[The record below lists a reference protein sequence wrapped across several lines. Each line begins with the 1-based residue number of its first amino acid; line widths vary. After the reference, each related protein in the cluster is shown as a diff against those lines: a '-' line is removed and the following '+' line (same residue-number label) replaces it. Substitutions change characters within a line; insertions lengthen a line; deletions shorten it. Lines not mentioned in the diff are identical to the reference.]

1 MCNYL
6 PLFKIV
12 LFNQFYNMILDN
24 ENNNL
29 KVHEWI
35 AKNNEEGVLDIVTG
49 YFTVGA
55 LVFLAKV
62 TQQNIKEYRFVLG
75 DIVNFEKNPNRALD
89 LLNENIS
96 VEAAI
101 KLRRLAKEA
110 VAFLELDKVAA
121 KTLEPNFCH
130 AKLYLK
136 TAQHDDRNHYFISGS
151 SNLTEAG
158 TGMKKNSN
166 IELNLA
172 ETGNNGQFKELS
184 LWFTQLWNNPKAHAY
199 KTIQHLDGKTEQKPF
214 KQYLIDEIKKI
225 FVDYTPKELYYK
237 VLWELF
243 GQDLL
248 RENDNLEFSRQMGR
262 LENSTIY
269 NALFEFQQ
277 KGVLSLIKMLQ
288 KYNGAIL
295 ADAVGLGKTWSALAV
310 MKFYEL
316 QGREVILICP
326 KKLQHNW
333 LKYKKDQNS
342 KFEKDEFDYF
352 MRFHTDM
359 SEGLMEKYKD
369 RADSLFVNKK
379 PKLFVIDESHNLRN
393 DKSKRYQFLVEEI
406 LAKNEDI
413 KVLMLSAT
421 PINNSL
427 MDIRNQFKLI
437 VAGKNDGFKETLDIK
452 NIDSTFRIAQ
462 KEFNKWIENPKP
474 KIAHFVR
481 NLNANFFHLTD
492 NLTVART
499 RKMIQGQ
506 QDGLDFPTK
515 AKPENIFVTPRK
527 IGNFD
532 DFDEL
537 FNRFPPML
545 SGYQPAYYTESAEDR
560 KKRIEAKKKGEK
572 STISILEDELQRD
585 RFLVKMMYI
594 LLVKRLESSWF
605 SFQSTITKIQEHH
618 QNALNKIDDYE
629 KTKKDSVITDNAEQI
644 DKEMA
649 AKLEGFSLGKKRPIK
664 LSVIEKAGN
673 LRAYKQDLKKD
684 IEALDLLK
692 TNLAKFEE
700 KLKVE
705 VKKPNN
711 YQSEDEKLTA
721 LIDRINAKRQKGAN
735 NNNPKV
741 IIFTVYKGTA
751 FYLYDQLRARG
762 FDKIAAVSGDASK
775 VSDEATETKFF
786 EPILERFAPFT
797 KLFKEKEWTFSP
809 SSPDLPISKQF
820 DEWQIWTAE
829 HDKKTHQKLLK
840 PIDILIATDTL
851 SEGQNLQDCD
861 LVINYDIHWNPVRVI
876 QRMGRIDRL
885 GSPNSQIFG
894 INFWPSDNINAYLN
908 LQGRIEQRMAT
919 MKLAGSEV
927 HLEFSDTFR
936 EMAEDENLEQKQNAR
951 MLEQMQ
957 ASWEEIDGEATLG
970 FDNFSLERFRQDLS
984 EELKAKQRY
993 YESMPKGV
1001 YTGFI
1006 AQPDVCTQEGII
1018 ALMGYPT
1025 KPPKALSHQY
1035 KGHELIYINY
1045 EGKAVLLNQKEILE
1059 ALAKH
1064 KNENR
1069 SVPKP
1074 IDNGEPEAIKPLTN
1088 AIEAWLKSQ
1097 TVEEQVQEDGTVKQ
1111 TMGKAA
1117 LDMLNK
1123 LRMGSKA
1130 ALDALKTEGNP
1141 SAKFTKENFDLIVW
1155 FVVNK

>member
-1 MCNYL
+1 
-6 PLFKIV
+6 
-12 LFNQFYNMILDN
+12 MILDN
-24 ENNNL
+24 ENDNL

-35 AKNNEEGVLDIVTG
+35 NNYTNNGSLSIVTG
-49 YFTVGA
+49 YFTIGA
-55 LVFLAKV
+55 IAFLSKA
-62 TQQNIKEYRFVLG
+62 TQEKIKEYRFILG
-75 DIVNFEKNPNRALD
+75 DIVNFDETRDRALD

-101 KLRRLAKEA
+101 KLSQLAREA
-110 VAFLELDKVAA
+110 VSFLELDKVQA

-130 AKLYLK
+130 AKVYLYK
-136 TAQHDDRNHYFISGS
+136 NTDKDPQKDYYISGS

-158 TGMKKNSN
+158 VGMKITNN
-166 IELNLA
+166 IELNIASFGSDPQYQVLI
-172 ETGNNGQFKELS
+172 EWFNN
-184 LWFTQLWNNPKAHAY
+184 LWNRKEAHSY
-199 KTIQHLDGKTEQKPF
+199 KTIQHADGKTEQKPF
-214 KQYLIDEIKKI
+214 KQYLIDEIKKV
-225 FVDYTPKELYYK
+225 FVEYTPKELYYK
-237 VLWELF
+237 VLFELF
-243 GQDLL
+243 SQDLL
-248 RENDNLEFSRQMGR
+248 KENENPEFSRQIGR
-262 LENSTIY
+262 LENSSIY

-316 QGREVILICP
+316 QGREVILVCP

-333 LKYKKDQNS
+333 LKYKKHQNS
-342 KFEKDEFDYF
+342 KFEKDEFEYF
-352 MRFHTDM
+352 IRFHSDM
-359 SEGLMEKYKD
+359 SEGLMEKYYKE
-369 RADSLFVNKK
+369 RADVFFTNKK

-393 DKSKRYQFLVEEI
+393 DKSKRYKFLVEKI
-406 LAKNEDI
+406 LAKNEDV

-437 VAGKNDGFKETLDIK
+437 VAGKNDGFRETLDIK

-462 KEFNKWIENPKP
+462 KEFNKWTENPKP
-474 KIAHFVR
+474 KIADFVQ

-499 RKMIQGQ
+499 RKMIRGQ
-506 QDGLDFPTK
+506 QDGLKFPIKT
-515 AKPENIFVTPRK
+515 KPENIFVTPRK

-532 DFDEL
+532 NFDEL
-537 FNRFPPML
+537 FNHFPPML
-545 SGYQPAYYTESAEDR
+545 SGYQPSYYTESAEDR
-560 KKRIEAKKKGEK
+560 KKRLEAKKKGEK
-572 STISILEDELQRD
+572 SEISVLDDELQRD

-594 LLVKRLESSWF
+594 LMVKRLESSWF
-605 SFQSTITKIQEHH
+605 SFQSTIEKIQGHH
-618 QNALNKIDDYE
+618 QNALNKIDEYE
-629 KTKKDSVITDNAEQI
+629 KTKKDAEIIDSIEQI
-644 DKEMA
+644 DEEISE
-649 AKLEGFSLGKKRPIK
+649 KLEGFSLGKKRPIK
-664 LSVIEKAGN
+664 LSVIDQAGN
-673 LRAYKQDLKKD
+673 LKAYKKDLKKD

-692 TNLAKFEE
+692 TNLTKFEE
-700 KLKVE
+700 KLNIE

-711 YQSEDEKLTA
+711 YHSEDEKLTA

-735 NNNPKV
+735 NNNNKV
-741 IIFTVYKGTA
+741 IIFTVYKDTA
-751 FYLYDQLRARG
+751 FYLYEQLLARG
-762 FDKIAAVSGDASK
+762 FDKIAVVSGDASK
-775 VSDEATETKFF
+775 VSDETAETKLF

-797 KLFKEKEWTFSP
+797 KLFKEKEWSFSP
-809 SSPDLPISKQF
+809 SSSDLPINQQF
-820 DEWQIWTAE
+820 DEWQIWMAE
-829 HDKKTHQKLLK
+829 HDKKTYQKLLK

-861 LVINYDIHWNPVRVI
+861 MVINYDIHWNPVRVI
-876 QRMGRIDRL
+876 QRMGRVDRL

-894 INFWPSDNINAYLN
+894 INFWPSDNINTYLN

-927 HLEFSDTFR
+927 HLEFSDTFK

-951 MLEQMQ
+951 MMEQMQ
-957 ASWEEIDGEATLG
+957 SSWEEIDGEETLG
-970 FDNFSLERFRQDLS
+970 FDDFSLETFRQDLS
-984 EELKAKQRY
+984 EELKAQRHY

-1001 YTGFI
+1001 YTGF
-1006 AQPDVCTQEGII
+1006 APQPDICTQEGII

-1025 KPPKALSHQY
+1025 KQPKALSHQY

-1045 EGKAVLLNQKEILE
+1045 EGKAVLLNQKEVLQ

-1064 KNENR
+1064 KDENR
-1069 SVPKP
+1069 KVPKP
-1074 IDNGEPEAIKPLTN
+1074 IDNGEPEAIKQLTT

-1097 TVEEQVQEDGTVKQ
+1097 TIEEEIAEDGTVKQ
-1111 TMGKAA
+1111 KMGAA
-1117 LDMLNK
+1117 SLGMLNK
-1123 LRMGSKA
+1123 LKTGSKTA
-1130 ALDALKTEGNP
+1130 INALKTEGNL
-1141 SAKFTKENFDLIVW
+1141 SAKFTKENFDLIAW